1 MKILTQKEQNEIS
14 NLLHNLWLNKDKTT
28 NSDFAELIDNS
39 IERLDKI
46 ISLDDEN
53 IRSIN
58 FYHK

>member
-58 FYHK
+58 FYYK